1 VKVFLAGATGVLGR
15 RLVPLLVEAG
25 HSVAGMTRSAD
36 KRALLTSLGAE
47 PVVRDVFAADD
58 VISAVAACGP
68 DLVLHQLTDLPD
80 DAAEIPRYA
89 DANARIRRIGT
100 RNLIVAA
107 DAAGVPRFTAQSV
120 AWKLPGDSGAAVA
133 EMESMV
139 LARDGVVIRYGQ
151 FYGPGT
157 FHQQGPPVAPRIAID
172 AAAERTVAL
181 LDAPSGVVTIT
192 DE

>member
-1 VKVFLAGATGVLGR
+1 M
-15 RLVPLLVEAG
+15 
-25 HSVAGMTRSAD
+25 AGMTRSVD
-36 KRALLTSLGAE
+36 KRALLTALGAE
-47 PVVRDVFAADD
+47 PVVCDVYNAGA
-58 VISAVAACGP
+58 VIEAVSGFGP
-68 DLVLHQLTDLPD
+68 DLVMHQLTDLPD
-80 DAAEIPRYA
+80 DAAEIARFA

-100 RNLIVAA
+100 RHLIDAA
-107 DAAGVPRFTAQSV
+107 EAAGVPRFIAQSV
-120 AWKLPGDSGAAVA
+120 AWKLSGDAGAAVA

-157 FHQQGPPVAPRIAID
+157 FHEQGPPAPPRIAIG
-172 AAAERTVAL
+172 AAAERTAAL